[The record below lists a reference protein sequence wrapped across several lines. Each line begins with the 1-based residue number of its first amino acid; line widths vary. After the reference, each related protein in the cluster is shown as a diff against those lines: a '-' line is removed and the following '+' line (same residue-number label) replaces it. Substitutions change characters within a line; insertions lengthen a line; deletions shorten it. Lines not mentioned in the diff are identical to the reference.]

1 MKNFKDKYTI
11 NLCKRE
17 VKKMKKVEMERIFL
31 RESTFDD
38 CEYFAK
44 WEQMETVTE
53 FFTIDKG
60 RDYQEVVTEFISR
73 QKDDDK
79 IQLTICSK
87 EDERP
92 IGRIYISNIDNH
104 YDSLDITR
112 IYIADKAIRG
122 TGLGEEALR
131 AALKLAFEDLNRE
144 RVTLDHFTGNQI
156 ASHLY
161 IKVGFQYEGVMRHG
175 GKKDGKYLD
184 LHLMSMLR
192 DEYFAQKESP
202 EK

>member
-1 MKNFKDKYTI
+1 
-11 NLCKRE
+11 
-17 VKKMKKVEMERIFL
+17 MKKVEMKRIFL

-60 RDYQEVVTEFISR
+60 RDYREVVTEFIDR
-73 QKDDDK
+73 QKDEDK
-79 IQLTICSK
+79 IQLTVCSK
-87 EDERP
+87 EDDKP

-144 RVTLDHFTGNQI
+144 RVTLDHFTGNKI
-156 ASHLY
+156 ASNLY
-161 IKVGFQYEGVMRHG
+161 LKVGFQYEGVMRHG
-175 GKKDGKYLD
+175 GKKDGKYID

-192 DEYFAQKESP
+192 DEYFAKKDST

>member
-1 MKNFKDKYTI
+1 
-11 NLCKRE
+11 
-17 VKKMKKVEMERIFL
+17 MKKVETERIFI

-38 CEYFAK
+38 CRYFAE
-44 WEQMETVTE
+44 WEQTDTVTE

-60 RDYQEVVTEFISR
+60 RNYEEVVTEFITR
-73 QKDDDK
+73 QADDDK
-79 IQLTICSK
+79 LQLTVCYK
-87 EDERP
+87 ETEQP
-92 IGRIYISNIDNH
+92 IGRIYISNIDRH

-122 TGLGEEALR
+122 VGLGEEALR
-131 AALKLAFEDLNRE
+131 AALKLSFEDMNME

-161 IKVGFQYEGVMRHG
+161 LKVGFQYEGVMRHG
-175 GKKDGKYLD
+175 GKKDGKYVD

-192 DEYFAQKESP
+192 QEYFAKKDLP
-202 EK
+202 A

>member
-1 MKNFKDKYTI
+1 
-11 NLCKRE
+11 
-17 VKKMKKVEMERIFL
+17 MKKVEMERIFL

-53 FFTIDKG
+53 FFTIDKE
-60 RDYQEVVTEFISR
+60 RDYREVVTEFIDR
-73 QKDDDK
+73 QKDEDK
-79 IQLTICSK
+79 IQLTVCLK
-87 EDERP
+87 EDGRP
-92 IGRIYISNIDNH
+92 IG
-104 YDSLDITR
+104 R

-161 IKVGFQYEGVMRHG
+161 LKVGFQYEGVMRHG

>member
-1 MKNFKDKYTI
+1 
-11 NLCKRE
+11 
-17 VKKMKKVEMERIFL
+17 MKKVETERIFL

-44 WEQMETVTE
+44 WEQMENVTE

-60 RDYQEVVTEFISR
+60 RNYEEVVTEFINR
-73 QKDDDK
+73 QEDEDK

-87 EDERP
+87 DNDLP
-92 IGRIYISNIDNH
+92 IGRIYVSNIDSH

-131 AALKLAFEDLNRE
+131 AALKLAFEDMNME
-144 RVTLDHFTGNQI
+144 RFTLDHFTGNQI
-156 ASHLY
+156 ASRLY
-161 IKVGFQYEGVMRHG
+161 LKVGFQYEGVMRHG
-175 GKKDGKYLD
+175 GKKDGRYID

-192 DEYFAQKESP
+192 DEYFAK
-202 EK
+202 KH